1 MPAVAAFAVI
11 MSGCDLEV
19 QNPGSILDSDLTTP
33 QLMPILVAGVSAE
46 YNDIGDLYAFSTA
59 RLSDD
64 IAGTGSYFGTQQY
77 RQGIFDFEDSSGFWE
92 QAHEAAWSAGEA
104 WVRLQDVL
112 PDASANA
119 LSSRLF
125 MLMGHA
131 HRVLGENFCDLVYD
145 VGTSQARSVAFDSAI
160 VAFNMA
166 ITIGTAAGSDA
177 DEYVMSARA
186 GIAAAMVGLAVHGS
200 GTWAVAAAQAALIPT
215 DFVDAA
221 IYHRQA
227 NSNQIWIETHNRA
240 EVGVWGTRAQ
250 RLGDPSLTDPDPR
263 TPYAICGTFDD
274 PSDPSA
280 GVTSTGDCAGSGSGA
295 HQGADGLTAHYR
307 QDKYPERGSD
317 IPRVSGVEMRMIEAE
332 EALLRD
338 DYAAFIGFINDARA
352 SYGRNAADTGDVL
365 PALTAP
371 TTAGSL
377 DWPYDDTLGDGW
389 SILDEERYAT
399 LWLTGKRWYDLDRWN
414 HPFLDGGF
422 LAPNIPGASALARR
436 ASCMPVPKNE
446 CELNPNLQGDPI
458 CG

>member
-1 MPAVAAFAVI
+1 MK
-11 MSGCDLEV
+11 
-19 QNPGSILDSDLTTP
+19 
-33 QLMPILVAGVSAE
+33 ILVAGVSAE
-46 YNDIGDLYAFSTA
+46 YNDIGDIYAFSTG

-64 IAGTGSYFGTQQY
+64 IAGTGSYFSTQEY
-77 RQGIFDFEDSSGFWE
+77 RQGIFDFENSAGFFE
-92 QAHEAAWSAGEA
+92 QAHEAAWAAGEA
-104 WVRLQDVL
+104 WVRLQEVL
-112 PDASANA
+112 PDPNSNP

-145 VGTSQARSVAFDSAI
+145 VGPSQARSVAFDSAI

-177 DEYVMSARA
+177 DDYVMSARA
-186 GIAAAMVGLAVHGS
+186 GIAQAMVGLAVHGGGS
-200 GTWAVAAAQAALIPT
+200 WAAAATQAALVPT
-215 DFVDAA
+215 DFMDVA
-221 IYHRQA
+221 IYHPQA

-250 RLGDPSLTDPDPR
+250 RLGDPDLTDPDPR
-263 TPYAICGTFDD
+263 TPYTICGTWDD
-274 PSDPSA
+274 PDPVSPSPDA
-280 GVTSTGDCAGSGSGA
+280 GVTSTGCTSGSGA

-307 QDKYPERGSD
+307 QDKYPLRGSD
-317 IPRVSGVEMRMIEAE
+317 IPRASGVEMRMIEAE
-332 EALLRD
+332 AALLD
-338 DYAAFIGFINDARA
+338 GDMNKFIEKINVARA

-371 TTAGSL
+371 ATAGSL

-414 HPFLDGGF
+414 HPFLDGGY
-422 LAPNIPGASALARR
+422 LAPNIPGASAIARR
-436 ASCMPVPKNE
+436 VSCMPVPKNE

>member
-1 MPAVAAFAVI
+1 
-11 MSGCDLEV
+11 
-19 QNPGSILDSDLTTP
+19 
-33 QLMPILVAGVSAE
+33 
-46 YNDIGDLYAFSTA
+46 
-59 RLSDD
+59 
-64 IAGTGSYFGTQQY
+64 
-77 RQGIFDFEDSSGFWE
+77 
-92 QAHEAAWSAGEA
+92 
-104 WVRLQDVL
+104 
-112 PDASANA
+112 
-119 LSSRLF
+119 

-177 DEYVMSARA
+177 DDYVMSARA

-200 GTWAVAAAQAALIPT
+200 GTWAAAAAQAALIPT
-215 DFVDAA
+215 DFMDVA
-221 IYHRQA
+221 IYHAQA
-227 NSNQIWIETHNRA
+227 NSNQIWIQTHNRA
-240 EVGVWGTRAQ
+240 EAGVWGTRAQ

-263 TPYAICGTFDD
+263 TPYKICGTWVDTSPSPD
-274 PSDPSA
+274 PGD

-317 IPRVSGVEMRMIEAE
+317 IPRVSGVEMRMIQAE
-332 EALLRD
+332 EALLRGNMAD
-338 DYAAFIGFINDARA
+338 FIGFINEARA
-352 SYGRNAADTGDVL
+352 SYGENAAGTGDVL

-371 TTAGSL
+371 ADAGSL
-377 DWPYDDTLGDGW
+377 DWPYDDALGDGW

-399 LWLTGKRWYDLDRWN
+399 LWLTGKRFFDLDRWN
-414 HPFLDGGF
+414 HPFLDGGY
-422 LAPNIPGASALARR
+422 LAPNIPGASAIARR